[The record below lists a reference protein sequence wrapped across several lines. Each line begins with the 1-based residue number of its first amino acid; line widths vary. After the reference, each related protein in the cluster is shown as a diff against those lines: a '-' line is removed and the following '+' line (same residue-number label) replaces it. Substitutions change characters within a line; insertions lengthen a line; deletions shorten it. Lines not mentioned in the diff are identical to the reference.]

1 MKAKW
6 ITLTLAAILAAAVTA
21 VSLTACGSEDT
32 ASVAESAVVS
42 ETAAEIAETTVV
54 SETAAEETASVADS
68 ETESATESTE
78 APAESAAQ
86 PATQPATPM
95 QVSTGATAQQPQTT
109 APATPA
115 PQNHAPLYRQQW
127 VVDKAAWTEEQP
139 VYETKTA
146 AICNYCGADI
156 SENPTKHMKDS
167 LTSGGQCGSYS
178 VKPIQIQTSTKTIYH
193 EEQGHYESVLICG
206 GCTGTH

>member
-21 VSLTACGSEDT
+21 ISLTACGSEDT

-42 ETAAEIAETTVV
+42 ETAAEIAETT
-54 SETAAEETASVADS
+54 EPAIEETASVADS
-68 ETESATESTE
+68 ETESATESAE

-86 PATQPATPM
+86 PATQPATPV
-95 QVSTGATAQQPQTT
+95 QVSAGATAQQPQTT
-109 APATPA
+109 APATPT

-139 VYETKTA
+139 VYSTVEKVYCSECGVDITGHAGEHLDETM
-146 AICNYCGADI
+146 
-156 SENPTKHMKDS
+156 H
-167 LTSGGQCGSYS
+167 SGYYS
-178 VKPIQIQTSTKTIYH
+178 KGVPCQTGNKTIYH
-193 EEQGHYESVLICG
+193 EEQGHYEQVLVCG
-206 GCTGTH
+206 GCTGNH

>member
-42 ETAAEIAETTVV
+42 ETAAEIAETTETVIE
-54 SETAAEETASVADS
+54 ETAAEPAADS

-86 PATQPATPM
+86 PATQPATPV
-95 QVSTGATAQQPQTT
+95 QVSTGAAAQQPQTT

-127 VVDKAAWTEEQP
+127 VVDKAAWTEYKP
-139 VYETKTA
+139 VYDNKEVHVGNQSGTIITGDP
-146 AICNYCGADI
+146 NEYLLDNTNGDTGWH
-156 SENPTKHMKDS
+156 SEWK
-167 LTSGGQCGSYS
+167 
-178 VKPIQIQTSTKTIYH
+178 QTLVRTDVINH
-193 EEQGHYESVLICG
+193 PEEGHFENVLICG

>member
-6 ITLTLAAILAAAVTA
+6 ITLILAAILAATVTA

-54 SETAAEETASVADS
+54 SETAAEETATEPAA
-68 ETESATESTE
+68 ESATESVEE

-86 PATQPATPM
+86 PATQPAMPV
-95 QVSTGATAQQPQTT
+95 QVSAGATAQQPQTT
-109 APATPA
+109 APAAPA

-139 VYETKTA
+139 VYETKILS
-146 AICNYCGADI
+146 ICNTCGEDI
-156 SENPTKHMKDS
+156 TGIAVEHTKQHVLNKE
-167 LTSGGQCGSYS
+167 GGSYRTEPRQ
-178 VKPIQIQTSTKTIYH
+178 VQTSTKTIYH
-193 EEQGHYESVLICG
+193 EEQGHYEQVLVCA

>member
-21 VSLTACGSEDT
+21 CGSKDT

-42 ETAAEIAETTVV
+42 ETAAEIAETT
-54 SETAAEETASVADS
+54 EPAIEETATEPAA
-68 ETESATESTE
+68 ETATESAE

-86 PATQPATPM
+86 PATQPAMPV

-139 VYETKTA
+139 VYDNDERS
-146 AICNYCGADI
+146 ICNTCGADI
-156 SENPTKHMKDS
+156 T
-167 LTSGGQCGSYS
+167 GFS
-178 VKPIQIQTSTKTIYH
+178 VKHLIDTDHSGYHAEFKQVQTGTKTIQH
-193 EEQGHYESVLICG
+193 EEQGHYENVLICG

>member
-6 ITLTLAAILAAAVTA
+6 ITLILAAILAAAVTA

-32 ASVAESAVVS
+32 SSVAESAVVS
-42 ETAAEIAETTVV
+42 ETAAEIAETT
-54 SETAAEETASVADS
+54 EPAIEETASVADS

-86 PATQPATPM
+86 PATQPAMPV

-109 APATPA
+109 APAASA

-127 VVDKAAWTEEQP
+127 VVDKAAWTEELP
-139 VYETKTA
+139 NYKNEIVW
-146 AICNYCGADI
+146 ICNTCGADI
-156 SENPTKHMKDS
+156 TTDVYGHIDTTMH
-167 LTSGGQCGSYS
+167 SGYHND
-178 VKPIQIQTSTKTIYH
+178 VKKVQSGTYTVNHP
-193 EEQGHYESVLICG
+193 EEGHYETVLVCG

>member
-6 ITLTLAAILAAAVTA
+6 ITLILAAILAATVTA

-54 SETAAEETASVADS
+54 SETAAEETATEPAA
-68 ETESATESTE
+68 ESATESTE

-86 PATQPATPM
+86 PATQPATPV
-95 QVSTGATAQQPQTT
+95 QVSAGATAQQPQTT
-109 APATPA
+109 APATQ
-115 PQNHAPLYRQQW
+115 PQTHAPIYTQRW

-139 VYETKTA
+139 VYATDIRV
-146 AICNYCGADI
+146 ICNTCNADI
-156 SENPTKHMKDS
+156 TEQNVAYHVKDHTLKGEATGGHREEPRRVQTGTKIINHPEEGHFEN
-167 LTSGGQCGSYS
+167 
-178 VKPIQIQTSTKTIYH
+178 
-193 EEQGHYESVLICG
+193 VLICG

>member
-1 MKAKW
+1 MVMKAKW

-42 ETAAEIAETTVV
+42 ETAAEIAETT
-54 SETAAEETASVADS
+54 EPAIEETATEPAA
-68 ETESATESTE
+68 ETATESAE

-86 PATQPATPM
+86 PATQPAMPV

-109 APATPA
+109 APAASA

-127 VVDKAAWTEEQP
+127 VVDKAAWTEELP
-139 VYETKTA
+139 NYKNEIVW
-146 AICNYCGADI
+146 ICNTCGADI
-156 SENPTKHMKDS
+156 TTDVYGHIDTTMH
-167 LTSGGQCGSYS
+167 SGYHND
-178 VKPIQIQTSTKTIYH
+178 VKKVQSGTYTVNHP
-193 EEQGHYESVLICG
+193 EEGHYETVLVCG

>member
-1 MKAKW
+1 M
-6 ITLTLAAILAAAVTA
+6 AAILAATVTA

-42 ETAAEIAETTVV
+42 ETAAEIAETT
-54 SETAAEETASVADS
+54 ETVIEETATEPAA
-68 ETESATESTE
+68 ESATESTE

-86 PATQPATPM
+86 PATQPAMPV
-95 QVSTGATAQQPQTT
+95 QVSAGATAQQPQTT
-109 APATPA
+109 APAAPA

-139 VYETKTA
+139 VYATDIRV
-146 AICNYCGADI
+146 ICNTCNADI
-156 SENPTKHMKDS
+156 TEQNVAYHVKDHTLKGEATGGHREEPRRVQTGTKIINHPEEGHFEN
-167 LTSGGQCGSYS
+167 
-178 VKPIQIQTSTKTIYH
+178 
-193 EEQGHYESVLICG
+193 VLICG

>member
-6 ITLTLAAILAAAVTA
+6 ITLILAAILAAAVTA

-42 ETAAEIAETTVV
+42 ETAAEIAETT
-54 SETAAEETASVADS
+54 EPAAEETATEPAA
-68 ETESATESTE
+68 ETATESAE

-86 PATQPATPM
+86 PATQPATPV
-95 QVSTGATAQQPQTT
+95 QVSAGATAQQPQTT
-109 APATPA
+109 APAAPA
-115 PQNHAPLYRQQW
+115 PQNHAPLYWQQW

-139 VYETKTA
+139 VYETKILS
-146 AICNYCGADI
+146 ICNTCGEDI
-156 SENPTKHMKDS
+156 TGNTREHTKQHTLKEE
-167 LTSGGQCGSYS
+167 GGSWHTEPRQ
-178 VKPIQIQTSTKTIYH
+178 VQTGTKTIHH